1 MRTDP
6 RPHAESELPEGVRSL
21 LGTLTS
27 KFYDNLTTHVGAS
40 KDGRMLGAPSARDPD
55 THAGIACWRE
65 GQPLA
70 MNVGA
75 SPAAAAFLRSV
86 AEGTVE
92 ADDGASPK
100 PEVRARYADALA
112 RFGAPRTSGV
122 LRVLFISNAWAFVVD
137 LPRPSP
143 FDDEGAGPRAVDLGG
158 GGSA

>member
-1 MRTDP
+1 MTTDP
-6 RPHAESELPEGVRSL
+6 RPHAEGELPEGVRRL
-21 LGTLTS
+21 LGAIAS

-40 KDGRMLGAPSARDPD
+40 KDGRLLGAPIARDPD
-55 THAGIACWRE
+55 THAGVACWRE

-75 SPAAAAFLRSV
+75 APAAAAFLASV

-92 ADDGASPK
+92 ADVGAGPG

-112 RFGAPRTSGV
+112 RFGSPRTPGV
-122 LRVLFISNAWAFVVD
+122 LRVLLVSNAWAFVVD

-143 FDDEGAGPRAVDLGG
+143 FDDEGDLPRAVDLGG